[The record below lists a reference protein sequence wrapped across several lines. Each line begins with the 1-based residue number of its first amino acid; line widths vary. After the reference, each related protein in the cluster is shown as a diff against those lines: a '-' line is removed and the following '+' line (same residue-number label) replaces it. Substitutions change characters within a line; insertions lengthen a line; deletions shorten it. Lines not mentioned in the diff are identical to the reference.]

1 MHGRVAQW
9 LRAWVEG
16 LGGAG
21 AMSGSAKDGPR
32 DPGLVDFNGLGF
44 LIRKLWLNCLAS
56 VGCCNGH

>member
-1 MHGRVAQW
+1 M
-9 LRAWVEG
+9 EG